1 MERKKSKTF
10 AYVGAG
16 IGLTLFALFGLMYG
30 SFLGGIIG
38 LQING
43 QLFESAADFGML
55 QKIVVILGVM
65 FGVLLAAIAFVAG
78 SSLVCYLLGCVVDV
92 FQSETKTVTKSN
104 SVIH

>member
-30 SFLGGIIG
+30 SFFGGIIG

-43 QLFESAADFGML
+43 QLFESATDFGLL
-55 QKIVVILGVM
+55 QKLVVLLGVL
-65 FGVLLAAIAFVAG
+65 FGVLLAAITCVAG
-78 SSLVCYLLGCVVDV
+78 SSLICYLLGSVIDL
-92 FQSETKTVTKSN
+92 FQAETKSVTKSN
-104 SVIH
+104 SVLH

>member
-30 SFLGGIIG
+30 SFFGGIIG
-38 LQING
+38 LQISG
-43 QLFESAADFGML
+43 QLFESATEFGML
-55 QKIVVILGVM
+55 QKIVVLLGVL
-65 FGVLLAAIAFVAG
+65 FGVLLAAIACVAG
-78 SSLVCYLLGCVVDV
+78 SSLICYFIGSVADI
-92 FQSETKTVTKSN
+92 FQVETKSVTKSN